1 MDEYR
6 GRRHRA
12 SSPRAAASSAG
23 AQLRR
28 KGRSE
33 TALPLP
39 GSGLDRYGQA
49 EVRVTVF
56 EVIVTPGTVGVL
68 SESADVPVAV
78 AE

>member
-1 MDEYR
+1 VLSRPVR
-6 GRRHRA
+6 GCA
-12 SSPRAAASSAG
+12 LSGSPEF
-23 AQLRR
+23 RR

-39 GSGLDRYGQA
+39 HSALDRYGQA
-49 EVRVTVF
+49 DVRVTVF
-56 EVIVTPGTVGVL
+56 EVTVTPGTVGVL